1 MTWDWEYA
9 ASIVPDLLVAAW
21 LTVVI
26 ALISTVIALSGG
38 LAIAIVGWNAP
49 APVRRAIALVI
60 DAVRGIPV
68 LVLLFFV
75 FYALPRYGV
84 LMTPFLTG
92 VLVLGGAYAAYSS
105 EVYRGGLASLPQSVW
120 DACHAL
126 GLPRRTTWVRVVI
139 PMVVRSTLGSL
150 GNYVVILYKQTS
162 LLVAIG
168 APVLLTVAQSKGYA
182 SYRYLEPYTLA
193 GLLYLVLNIPTV
205 FALRAI
211 ERRVGRGGF

>member
-1 MTWDWEYA
+1 MTWDWGYA
-9 ASIVPDLLVAAW
+9 ASIMPDLLVAAW
-21 LTVVI
+21 LTVIIALVSAVI
-26 ALISTVIALSGG
+26 ALTGG
-38 LAIAIVGWNAP
+38 LAIAVVGWNSP
-49 APVRRAIALVI
+49 PILRRSIALVI

-75 FYALPRYGV
+75 FYALPTYG
-84 LMTPFLTG
+84 LLLTPFLTG
-92 VLVLGGAYAAYSS
+92 ILVLGGAYAAYSS
-105 EVYRGGLASLPQSVW
+105 EVYRGGLASLPQSMW

-126 GLPRRTTWVRVVI
+126 GLPRRTAWTRVVI
-139 PMVVRSTLGSL
+139 PMVVRSTVGAL

-168 APVLLTVAQSKGYA
+168 APVLLTVAQGQGYA
-182 SYRYLEPYTLA
+182 SFRYLEPYTLA

-211 ERRVGRGGF
+211 ERRAGRGGF